1 VTPTHRARPRLR
13 FGARLDPD
21 ATAPLLRI
29 AQDADRYGLDL
40 LGIRDLPHRR
50 GTADALTLLAAVLT
64 GTSRIRALPAVAC
77 LPLRP
82 PAALAKAIA
91 TMDLLSGGRVE
102 LGLGAGADPAG
113 IEAYGGVRPGGLG
126 ALRAVEE
133 AVRLIRLHWSDQ
145 AGLHIEGAHYRFAA
159 PDAGPRPR
167 RTIGIWLGVTGPR
180 GIDLAGRLADGWIVP
195 SSRVPPK
202 RLADGR
208 RRFDDAAAQAG
219 RDPDT
224 LRRVYILEGS
234 LDGPDSQG
242 FLHGPP
248 RQWVY
253 ELTELAIGHGV
264 DTFLYAGDPA
274 NLPVFA
280 MEVVPAVREKMAEE
294 KKGLGSPQGEVSPQG
309 EMSIQE
315 GDPLEP
321 PSGLAGPFPDP
332 LAHLGE
338 TASNPPGRATSGR

>member
-1 VTPTHRARPRLR
+1 MTPPHPPRRRLR
-13 FGARLDPD
+13 FGACLDP
-21 ATAPLLRI
+21 AAAAPLLRT

-40 LGIRDLPHRR
+40 LGVRDLPHRR

-113 IEAYGGVRPGGLG
+113 IESYGGTRPGGAA
-126 ALRAVEE
+126 ALRALEE

-145 AGLHIEGAHYRFAA
+145 PGLRFDGDHYRFAA
-159 PDAGPRPR
+159 ADAGPAPR
-167 RTIGIWLGVTGPR
+167 RQIGVWLGVTGPR
-180 GIDLAGRLADGWIVP
+180 GIDLAGRIADGWIVP
-195 SSRVPPK
+195 SSHVPPK

-208 RRFDDAAAQAG
+208 RRLDDAAARAG
-219 RDPDT
+219 RDPAAI
-224 LRRVYILEGS
+224 RRVYILEGA
-234 LDGPDSQG
+234 LDGRDSHG

-264 DTFLYAGDPA
+264 DSFLYAGDPA

-280 MEVVPAVREKMAEE
+280 LEVVPEVREKMAQERVVL
-294 KKGLGSPQGEVSPQG
+294 KDGAGFTQG
-309 EMSIQE
+309 

-321 PSGLAGPFPDP
+321 PSRAGQSSP
-332 LAHLGE
+332 HG
-338 TASNPPGRATSGR
+338 SGVP